1 MPFYKAT
8 IGLILSFD
16 IQVDESKTAQSY
28 IIPIKEN
35 NMATFLTNEWFEQVE
50 QMGNE
55 AGELNLPPALANMI
69 VNLKVS
75 DAEQDIEANF
85 ANGLLHR
92 GLNEAATTTLLL
104 DRDILQSI
112 ITDFDTNQIMG
123 AFMSG
128 KIRVEGDMSQL
139 MAVQTARPSAE
150 QKELYRRIK
159 SMTTMA

>member
-1 MPFYKAT
+1 
-8 IGLILSFD
+8 
-16 IQVDESKTAQSY
+16 
-28 IIPIKEN
+28 
-35 NMATFLTNEWFEQVE
+35 
-50 QMGNE
+50 MGQE

-75 DAEQDIEANF
+75 DADQDIEANF

-92 GLNEAATTTLLL
+92 GLNDAATTTLLL
-104 DRDILQSI
+104 DRSILQSI
-112 ITDFDTNQIMG
+112 ITDFDTNEIMG
-123 AFMSG
+123 AFMGG

-150 QKELYRRIK
+150 QKALYSNVK

>member
-1 MPFYKAT
+1 
-8 IGLILSFD
+8 
-16 IQVDESKTAQSY
+16 
-28 IIPIKEN
+28 
-35 NMATFLTNEWFEQVE
+35 MAVFLTDEWFEQVE
-50 QMGNE
+50 KMGNE
-55 AGELNLPPALANMI
+55 AGELNLPPVLANMV
-69 VNLKVS
+69 VNLKV
-75 DAEQDIEANF
+75 AEADKTIEANF
-85 ANGLLHR
+85 ANGLLRR
-92 GLNEAATTTLLL
+92 GLNDNATTTLLL

-150 QKELYRRIK
+150 QKELYTRIK

>member
-1 MPFYKAT
+1 
-8 IGLILSFD
+8 
-16 IQVDESKTAQSY
+16 
-28 IIPIKEN
+28 
-35 NMATFLTNEWFEQVE
+35 MAVFLTDEWFEQVE
-50 QMGNE
+50 QMGQE
-55 AGELNLPPALANMI
+55 AGELNLPPALSNMV

-75 DAEQDIEANF
+75 DADKDIEANF

-92 GLNEAATTTLLL
+92 GLSSDATTTLLL
-104 DRDILQSI
+104 DRAILQSI
-112 ITDFDTNQIMG
+112 ITDFDTNEIMG

-150 QKELYRRIK
+150 QKELYSSIK

>member
-1 MPFYKAT
+1 
-8 IGLILSFD
+8 
-16 IQVDESKTAQSY
+16 
-28 IIPIKEN
+28 
-35 NMATFLTNEWFEQVE
+35 MAVFLTDEWFEQVE
-50 QMGNE
+50 KMGSE

-75 DAEQDIEANF
+75 DTDKDIEANF
-85 ANGLLHR
+85 ADGLLHR
-92 GLNEAATTTLLL
+92 GLNSNGTTTLLL
-104 DRDILQSI
+104 DRSILQSI
-112 ITDFDTNQIMG
+112 ITDFDTNQIMC

-150 QKELYRRIK
+150 QKELYKRIK

>member
-1 MPFYKAT
+1 MT
-8 IGLILSFD
+8 D
-16 IQVDESKTAQSY
+16 
-28 IIPIKEN
+28 
-35 NMATFLTNEWFEQVE
+35 EWFEQVE
-50 QMGNE
+50 KMGNE
-55 AGELNLPPALANMI
+55 AGELNLPPVLANMV
-69 VNLKVS
+69 VNLKV
-75 DAEQDIEANF
+75 AEADKTIEANF

-92 GLNEAATTTLLL
+92 GLNDNATTTLLL

-150 QKELYRRIK
+150 QKELYTRIK

>member
-1 MPFYKAT
+1 
-8 IGLILSFD
+8 
-16 IQVDESKTAQSY
+16 
-28 IIPIKEN
+28 
-35 NMATFLTNEWFEQVE
+35 MAVFLTNEWFEQVE
-50 QMGNE
+50 TMGSE

-75 DAEQDIEANF
+75 DTDQDIEANF

-92 GLNEAATTTLLL
+92 GLNDAATTTLLL
-104 DRDILQSI
+104 DRSILQSI

-139 MAVQTARPSAE
+139 MAVQTARPSTE
-150 QKELYRRIK
+150 QKELYSRIK

>member
-1 MPFYKAT
+1 
-8 IGLILSFD
+8 
-16 IQVDESKTAQSY
+16 
-28 IIPIKEN
+28 
-35 NMATFLTNEWFEQVE
+35 MAVFLTDEWFEQVE
-50 QMGNE
+50 KMGNE
-55 AGELNLPPALANMI
+55 AGELNLPPVLANMV
-69 VNLKVS
+69 VNLKV
-75 DAEQDIEANF
+75 AEADKTIEANF

-92 GLNEAATTTLLL
+92 GLNNDATTTLLL

-150 QKELYRRIK
+150 QKELYTRIK

>member
-1 MPFYKAT
+1 
-8 IGLILSFD
+8 
-16 IQVDESKTAQSY
+16 
-28 IIPIKEN
+28 
-35 NMATFLTNEWFEQVE
+35 MAVFLTDEWFEQVE
-50 QMGNE
+50 KMGNE
-55 AGELNLPPALANMI
+55 AGELNLPPVLANMV
-69 VNLKVS
+69 VNLKV
-75 DAEQDIEANF
+75 AEADKTIEANF

-92 GLNEAATTTLLL
+92 GLNENATTTLLL

-150 QKELYRRIK
+150 QKELYTRIK